1 MTATQS
7 QVLSSYPT
15 SSQPHIQATEYLC
28 IQCINILFI
37 PQGFLA
43 CQDKM
48 RRRARVASK
57 MARAPPH
64 PSGCRGTA
72 CRPLTGRHSERDT
85 KSQGSGL
92 AWRVRDHSC
101 SAGVSPAV
109 AGASRSRKQKA
120 FAAVGRVGPSLEQ
133 TRCKRARAGCPRHSG
148 RDARAT
154 SGTSAFASMSQAQ
167 GSIALEFDR
176 LTG

>member
-1 MTATQS
+1 MTAHQS
-7 QVLSSYPT
+7 QVLSSRPT
-15 SSQPHIQATEYLC
+15 SSQPHIQTIEYLC

-37 PQGFLA
+37 PQRFLA
-43 CQDKM
+43 CQDKT

-57 MARAPPH
+57 MARAPPQ
-64 PSGCRGTA
+64 PAAWRGTA
-72 CRPLTGRHSERDT
+72 CRPPTRRHSQRDT
-85 KSQGSGL
+85 KAQGSGL

-120 FAAVGRVGPSLEQ
+120 FAAVSRVGPSLGQ
-133 TRCKRARAGCPRHSG
+133 TRCTRARAGCPRHSG

-154 SGTSAFASMSQAQ
+154 SGTSAFASMSQARA
-167 GSIALEFDR
+167 SIALEFDR